1 MDEHHHGRWLAGV
14 RGATGGPLLT
24 VLEQAERIAAMAA
37 AEPFHVAPGE
47 GPSVENPTGG
57 RLTFKAMGDETG
69 GALTV
74 VEATAAPGEGPPL
87 HVHRGQDETIYVL
100 NGRYRVRLGE
110 RDLDA
115 PAGAFVFIPRGTP
128 HTWQNAGS
136 EVARFVATLAPA
148 DPKFEQFFVRYAELA
163 PDERGIDAFARIA
176 RDTQGME
183 VLGPPLAAVDAS

>member
-1 MDEHHHGRWLAGV
+1 
-14 RGATGGPLLT
+14 
-24 VLEQAERIAAMAA
+24 MAA
-37 AEPFHVAPGE
+37 AKPFHVAPGE

-57 RLTFKAMGDETG
+57 RMTFKAMADATG

-87 HVHRGQDETIYVL
+87 HVHRDQDETIYVL
-100 NGRYRVRLGE
+100 DGRYRVRLGE
-110 RDLDA
+110 QDLDA
-115 PAGAFVFIPRGTP
+115 PTGAFVFIPRGTP

-136 EVARFVATLAPA
+136 ELARFVATLAPA
-148 DPKFEQFFVRYAELA
+148 DARFERFFVRYAALA

-176 RDTQGME
+176 RDTQAMD

>member
-1 MDEHHHGRWLAGV
+1 
-14 RGATGGPLLT
+14 
-24 VLEQAERIAAMAA
+24 MAA

-47 GPSVENPTGG
+47 GLSIENPTGG
-57 RLTFKAMGDETG
+57 RITFKAMADATG

-100 NGRYRVRLGE
+100 DGRYRVRLGAH
-110 RDLDA
+110 DLDA
-115 PAGAFVFIPRGTP
+115 PTGAFVFIPRGTP

-136 EVARFVATLAPA
+136 ELARFVATLAPA
-148 DPKFEQFFVRYAELA
+148 DARFERFFVRYAGLA

-176 RDTQGME
+176 RDTQAME
-183 VLGPPLAAVDAS
+183 VLGPPLAAVDAESPE

>member
-1 MDEHHHGRWLAGV
+1 
-14 RGATGGPLLT
+14 
-24 VLEQAERIAAMAA
+24 MAA
-37 AEPFHVAPGE
+37 GEPFHVAPGE

-115 PAGAFVFIPRGTP
+115 PAGAFVFIPRGTS
-128 HTWQNAGS
+128 HTWQNAGFRGRPLRGY
-136 EVARFVATLAPA
+136 AR
-148 DPKFEQFFVRYAELA
+148 
-163 PDERGIDAFARIA
+163 AR
-176 RDTQGME
+176 RHQ
-183 VLGPPLAAVDAS
+183 V

>member
-1 MDEHHHGRWLAGV
+1 
-14 RGATGGPLLT
+14 
-24 VLEQAERIAAMAA
+24 MAA
-37 AEPFHVAPGE
+37 AEPFRLAPGQ
-47 GPSVENPTGG
+47 GLSVENPTGG
-57 RLTFKAMGDETG
+57 RITFKALADSTR

-74 VEATAAPGEGPPL
+74 IEATAAPGEGPPL

-100 NGRYRVRLGE
+100 DGRYRVRLGE
-110 RDLDA
+110 REIDA

-148 DPKFEQFFVRYAELA
+148 DTRFERFFVRYAGLA

-176 RDTQGME
+176 RDTRAME
-183 VLGPPLAAVDAS
+183 VLGPPLAAVDAESPA